1 MVGLP
6 NSKESLE
13 KIYQYVTTNKAPSKI
28 SSNELVKMIMQSA
41 QATALADP
49 GSRAERFGKATLLG
63 LNTALALKTGG
74 GRKGGKTVDPY
85 ENAVIRIAEKLI
97 KSGDYPDPAEAF
109 RIAKQQVAELYGLTP
124 SSPSPSPSPND
135 DSDSKKSKTNVD
147 DLIDKYTK

>member
-63 LNTALALKTGG
+63 LNTALALISGG

-97 KSGDYPDPAEAF
+97 TRGEDEDEAF

-124 SSPSPSPSPND
+124 PSPSPSPND

-147 DLIDKYTK
+147 DLIDKYT